1 MADPRRLPIYLV
13 LDTSGSMMGD
23 PISAVQQGLNMLLS
37 DLNSEPSALETAYL
51 SVITFNSTAQQVVPL
66 TAITDFRQPP
76 LEASG
81 TTAFGAALA
90 KLEECLARDVVKG
103 GSGRK
108 GDWRPL
114 VFVMTDGQPTDTWE
128 PAAARVKA
136 AKVGN
141 VIACAAGGAAD
152 EQMLKKLTDNVV
164 KLNDLG
170 PDALK
175 AYFKWVSSTVTEA
188 SRSAGAGKDLG
199 LPPPPTGDQIVVVP

>member
-13 LDTSGSMMGD
+13 LDTSGSMTGD

-51 SVITFNSTAQQVVPL
+51 SVITFSTTAQQVVPL
-66 TAITDFRQPP
+66 TAIGDFKAPP
-76 LEASG
+76 LDASG

-90 KLEECLARDVVKG
+90 KVEECLARDVIKG

-128 PAAARVKA
+128 PAAARIKA

-152 EQMLKKLTDNVV
+152 EQMLKKLTENVV

-175 AYFKWVSSTVTEA
+175 QYFKWVSSTVTEA
-188 SRSAGAGKDLG
+188 SRSAGTGKDLG
-199 LPPPPTGDQIVVVP
+199 LPPPPTGDQIIVVP